1 MEIPQTAKEIV
12 FSSPMRFRKEKAE
25 QEGYSAI
32 VHLQLTGKDEGE
44 GDFTVAIQKG
54 EVTVSEGLIGVPSC
68 VATMKASLYVDM
80 EWDRTNPQ
88 MAFMLGKI
96 KVSNPMEMI
105 KFIGMFRNMKRQ
117 FGDV

>member
-12 FSSPMRFRKEKAE
+12 FSSPMRFRKAKAE
-25 QEGYSAI
+25 EEENYNAV
-32 VHLQLTGKDEGE
+32 VHLQLTGDGG

-54 EVTVSEGLIGVPSC
+54 EVTVSEGLIGVPTC
-68 VATMKASLYVDM
+68 VTTMKASLYVDM

-117 FGDV
+117 FGDA